1 MTEAYSTKE
10 MLTEIRLDQKEH
22 NERAI
27 RMEETLNSIL
37 QQAKKT
43 NGRVTYLETETN
55 TLQKEQDRFK
65 TIVKTVSTIGAG
77 VWAFVTFIV
86 PNILK

>member
-22 NERAI
+22 NERSI
-27 RMEETLNSIL
+27 RMEETLL
-37 QQAKKT
+37 AVLEQAKKT
-43 NGRVTYLETETN
+43 NGRVTKAEADIANMKTDLN
-55 TLQKEQDRFK
+55 KWKVIGSTLAS
-65 TIVKTVSTIGAG
+65 VAG
-77 VWAFVTFIV
+77 IVWAGFTFII